1 MAFRIVFAKSGEH
14 ADPPHA
20 ARLLCARREFITLL
34 GGAVTWPLAGRAQQ
48 AATPVIGYLHSGSA
62 GPYAHL
68 VAAFRQGLTETGYV
82 EGKNVAIEYRWAEG
96 RYDRLPS
103 LAADLVGH
111 HVALIVAQGGDP
123 SISAAKS
130 ATATIPVVFTSSS
143 DPVRLGLVASLNRP
157 GGNVTGFWLF
167 TSLLGTKR
175 LELVRQLLPA
185 NSLVAVLVNPD
196 NPNARLDTAQL
207 EDAARAL
214 GQPISFVR
222 ARTETEIDAAF
233 ATLAERRVAALLVNT
248 DPFFLARPAQFVLLA
263 ARNRIPAIYAQRE
276 FVAAGGLISY
286 GASLADGYRQVG
298 IYAGRILKG
307 ERPADLPIVQPTKF
321 EIAINLKTA
330 KALGLDI
337 PPTLL
342 AIADEVIE

>member
-103 LAADLVGH
+103 LAADVVGH
-111 HVALIVAQGGDP
+111 HVALIVAQGGYP

>member
-1 MAFRIVFAKSGEH
+1 LAFRIVFAKSGEH

-248 DPFFLARPAQFVLLA
+248 DPFFLARPAQFVSLA

>member
-103 LAADLVGH
+103 LAADVVGH

-248 DPFFLARPAQFVLLA
+248 DPFFLARPAQFVSLA